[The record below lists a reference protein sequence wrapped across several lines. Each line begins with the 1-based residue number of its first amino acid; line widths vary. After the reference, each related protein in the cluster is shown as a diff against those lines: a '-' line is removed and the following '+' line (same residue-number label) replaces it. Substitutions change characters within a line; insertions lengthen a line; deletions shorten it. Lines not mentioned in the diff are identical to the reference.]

1 MRPVLA
7 ACLLLVL
14 SGCFQ
19 SSSVLT
25 VRPDGTAT
33 LRDEVTLSGMA
44 LMAIG
49 QSDDPAFNASESEA
63 RAAAMGGGARLRS
76 FEAREDGYTA
86 IYDIDDVGGLTLGPP
101 AGSPGEAEELSVSF
115 DFDAGDPAVLRIL
128 VPKPAPSKPTSPAG
142 SEENGEDE
150 MGAQMLGMM
159 RSMIGDARLTMAV
172 EVEGEVI
179 DSNAAARDGGHV
191 TILDLPFMAILDA
204 MEENPTL
211 AESASSPASRMA
223 EMNAIEGVVIST
235 PGTTRIR
242 FR

>member
-49 QSDDPAFNASESEA
+49 QSDEPAFNASESEA
-63 RAAAMGGGARLRS
+63 RAAVMGGGARLRS

-101 AGSPGEAEELSVSF
+101 AGSPGEAKDLSVSF
-115 DFDAGDPAVLRIL
+115 DFDASDPSVLRIL
-128 VPKPAPSKPTSPAG
+128 VPKPTPSKSTPSAG
-142 SEENGEDE
+142 AEEDDEDE

-159 RSMIGDARLTMAV
+159 RSMMGDARLTMAV

-179 DSNAAARDGGHV
+179 DSNAVTRDGARI
-191 TILDLPFMAILDA
+191 TILNLPFMAILDA
-204 MEENPTL
+204 MDENPAL
-211 AESASSPASRMA
+211 AESASDPSSRLA
-223 EMNAIEGVVIST
+223 EMNAIEGVVVPM

>member
-1 MRPVLA
+1 
-7 ACLLLVL
+7 
-14 SGCFQ
+14 
-19 SSSVLT
+19 
-25 VRPDGTAT
+25 
-33 LRDEVTLSGMA
+33 
-44 LMAIG
+44 
-49 QSDDPAFNASESEA
+49 
-63 RAAAMGGGARLRS
+63 
-76 FEAREDGYTA
+76 
-86 IYDIDDVGGLTLGPP
+86 
-101 AGSPGEAEELSVSF
+101 
-115 DFDAGDPAVLRIL
+115 
-128 VPKPAPSKPTSPAG
+128 
-142 SEENGEDE
+142 

-179 DSNAAARDGGHV
+179 DSNAAVRDGGHV

-204 MEENPTL
+204 MEENPAL